1 MEKQTEEDAGETLE
15 ELRKFVEYHDYNLW
29 YVRDYAHVLC
39 HLLLKQNEEGARK
52 TIEELKERSLRILLK
67 KQNGEHQIH
76 SLLMWI
82 LAILSHSL
90 KSNDSSS

>member
-52 TIEELKERSLRILLK
+52 TIGELKERSLRIALHPK
-67 KQNGEHQIH
+67 RTI
-76 SLLMWI
+76 
-82 LAILSHSL
+82 
-90 KSNDSSS
+90 